1 MNQRDLS
8 PHTLP
13 ARQRALIT
21 GASSG
26 IGLAYARA
34 LAARGYDLLL
44 VSNQETEQ
52 CRIAE
57 ELSATYG
64 IDARPLCM
72 DLSHGE
78 AARELYDYCT
88 KESLEIEILI
98 NNAGI
103 FFFND
108 VTETAVSRLETMTG
122 LHMTTPTLLCHY
134 FGAAMKQRGHGHI
147 LNMASMAATFAVPG
161 IAVYAASKSYLKIF
175 SKALYNE
182 LYDYGVSV
190 TVLCPGAVDT
200 DLYGLA
206 PHLRR
211 LGVRLGI
218 LMPPERLVQKGLRA
232 MFHGKRCV
240 MPGAINRL
248 FVLIPPMLPS
258 PLVRW
263 IKRHAR
269 FYRYGKQI

>member
-1 MNQRDLS
+1 MSRKDIPRNAVFS
-8 PHTLP
+8 
-13 ARQRALIT
+13 RQRALIT

-26 IGLAYARA
+26 IGLAYARE

-44 VSNQETEQ
+44 VSNQEEEQ
-52 CRIAE
+52 CRVAK

-72 DLSHGE
+72 DLSHRE
-78 AARELYDYCT
+78 AARELFDYCT
-88 KESLEIEILI
+88 KEGLEIEILI
-98 NNAGI
+98 NNAGV

-108 VTETAVSRLETMTG
+108 ITETAVSRLETMTG

-134 FGAAMKQRGHGHI
+134 FGQAMKQRGHGHI

-182 LYDYGVSV
+182 LYDYGVTV
-190 TVLCPGAVDT
+190 TAICPGAVDT

-218 LMPPERLVQKGLRA
+218 LMRPERLAQKGLKA
-232 MFHGKRCV
+232 MFRGKRCV

-269 FYRYGKQI
+269 FYRYGK